1 MSNSTQAIKTGLL
14 SNAKALKGL
23 QVRKLTKAFD
33 MSKKHEDTQFQRN
46 LQLARLVADAKGWLK
61 TIEAKDLMKERDIKC
76 NIADVCEANGMWVSS
91 TKNAYLY
98 ARVGVLDQKVVDN
111 FIEACENDSKLS
123 LGIKALDKFAKGKSA
138 KKESKKFVSSFVSD
152 GVSAKEDEEGNVTTK
167 GEIDDIIA
175 QIDSLRNKLQGQ
187 LSTGYAI
194 TKETTK
200 KAKEDSEMQNLL
212 LEGKWCDVQDE
223 FPSLDE
229 VTWKSKTKAE
239 YKKSKTKLPFG
250 KWLDKHCLAIVS

>member
-23 QVRKLTKAFD
+23 QVKKLTKAFD
-33 MSKKHEDTQFQRN
+33 MSKKTEDTQFQRN

-76 NIADVCEANGMWVSS
+76 NIADVCEANGMWVAS
-91 TKNAYLY
+91 TKNAYIY

-138 KKESKKFVSSFVSD
+138 KKRARNLFHHSYQMACLLRRTKR
-152 GVSAKEDEEGNVTTK
+152 VT
-167 GEIDDIIA
+167 
-175 QIDSLRNKLQGQ
+175 SLPRVKLRTS
-187 LSTGYAI
+187 LH
-194 TKETTK
+194 
-200 KAKEDSEMQNLL
+200 
-212 LEGKWCDVQDE
+212 KWTHWQR
-223 FPSLDE
+223 S
-229 VTWKSKTKAE
+229 
-239 YKKSKTKLPFG
+239 
-250 KWLDKHCLAIVS
+250 